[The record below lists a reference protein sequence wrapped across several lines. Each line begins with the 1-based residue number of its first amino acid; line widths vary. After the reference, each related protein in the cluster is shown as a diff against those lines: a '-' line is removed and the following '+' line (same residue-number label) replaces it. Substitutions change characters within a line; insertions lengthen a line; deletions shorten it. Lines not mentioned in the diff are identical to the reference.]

1 MIDASLNVFM
11 PFTTENRLIA
21 KESVKDKIIMLF
33 GRRPDW
39 PWALRSGSLQ
49 RKGFHSRR
57 RQKVAKLGA

>member
-1 MIDASLNVFM
+1 MIPASLNIFM
-11 PFTTENRLIA
+11 PFTTGNWLIA

-33 GRRPDW
+33 DRPPDRF
-39 PWALRSGSLQ
+39 WALRTGSLR